1 MRAGANDIELL
12 INDNSGATQTLHF
25 DAFSSAT
32 LLSAGASEWSMAA
45 GVPSYYKDGGTA
57 YVDNQIFG
65 TGFYRYGLSDQL
77 TLEAQAQGD
86 NHVAMAGVSA
96 VTSTPFGIFS
106 VNVATS
112 VADGGVGVGG
122 AAGVTWELA
131 NKENTESLRLSAEM
145 HTDDFRTPGQ
155 LQFEPTGI
163 ILPVYDFKDRISA
176 TYNLALDD
184 AWQAAVTARYDVDNP
199 NFLTGNPL
207 VAHGDRY
214 HVDLSLSHPL
224 FDNATIS
231 GTFGYSNEIYN
242 RSFAEQLN
250 LDNTKPEFWAGLR
263 LIWRPDSKTTI
274 SASSDTLNRRSQT
287 TANYQTGTGI
297 DDWAANVAVSDDRFS
312 RSTGIS
318 ADVNYHGQRA
328 EVTVG
333 QDLNESTFGR
343 SDASA
348 NQRTRVRVGTAF
360 VFADGAAAIAAPV
373 RGDGGFAIL
382 DPHVSIG
389 DRTVTSG
396 TPGNIRGKSDAFG
409 PAVVSGLPGY
419 SQQNLPIDVADL
431 PTGYSLG
438 ESGFDLKPPYKAGY
452 KLVVGSSYSVSA
464 LGELKD
470 TSGDAVGLAT
480 GIASDG
486 QKQVTVFTNQ
496 SGKFAA
502 DGLAPGEWKLVMD
515 SEAGPLTYVLKIPS
529 DTQGLLRLGTLN
541 PVKG

>member
-1 MRAGANDIELL
+1 M
-12 INDNSGATQTLHF
+12 
-25 DAFSSAT
+25 
-32 LLSAGASEWSMAA
+32 
-45 GVPSYYKDGGTA
+45 
-57 YVDNQIFG
+57 
-65 TGFYRYGLSDQL
+65 
-77 TLEAQAQGD
+77 
-86 NHVAMAGVSA
+86 
-96 VTSTPFGIFS
+96 
-106 VNVATS
+106 
-112 VADGGVGVGG
+112 
-122 AAGVTWELA
+122 
-131 NKENTESLRLSAEM
+131 
-145 HTDDFRTPGQ
+145 
-155 LQFEPTGI
+155 
-163 ILPVYDFKDRISA
+163 
-176 TYNLALDD
+176 
-184 AWQAAVTARYDVDNP
+184 
-199 NFLTGNPL
+199 
-207 VAHGDRY
+207 
-214 HVDLSLSHPL
+214 
-224 FDNATIS
+224 
-231 GTFGYSNEIYN
+231 
-242 RSFAEQLN
+242 
-250 LDNTKPEFWAGLR
+250 
-263 LIWRPDSKTTI
+263 
-274 SASSDTLNRRSQT
+274 
-287 TANYQTGTGI
+287 
-297 DDWAANVAVSDDRFS
+297 
-312 RSTGIS
+312 
-318 ADVNYHGQRA
+318 
-328 EVTVG
+328 TVG
-333 QDLNESTFGR
+333 QDLNEPTFGR
-343 SDASA
+343 NDSSA
-348 NQRTRVRVGTAF
+348 NQRSRVRVGTAF

-529 DTQGLLRLGTLN
+529 DTQGLLRLGTLK